1 MTGNKR
7 VLRVLVTNDDKQK
20 VNITIP
26 LGLARLARMGG
37 VADRVAKEHGIDL
50 DEIIRGIEDS
60 PDGQLVDVVDE
71 KTGDHV
77 ELSVEAR

>member
-1 MTGNKR
+1 MSGNKR

-20 VNITIP
+20 VNITMP

-50 DEIIRGIEDS
+50 DAIIRDIEDS
-60 PDGQLVDVVDE
+60 PDGQLLDVVDE